1 MHTVDLQELNRVLVE
16 VMKVKRQP
24 VAITY
29 CRTQVPA
36 GYEPAQVVACGIV
49 REAESGRCVY
59 VDAQHHDCY
68 VGLWHLGL
76 LPNAGALI
84 TEGEYLTMAQGFFT
98 PEAAKRNKAQSER
111 LADGSIVALA
121 AAPLNAVPAGVE
133 VDSIIV
139 VTDALHA
146 MQLAGAASVREGT
159 FPIGE
164 VGPSACASIF
174 ATPINQ
180 RNSVFATGDGG
191 GRMHNRLAPGELFV
205 TIPAHHFQH
214 VLDLVANFRFD
225 PARMRELIMPSHAPG
240 VAQPPTIGG
249 AHD

>member
-1 MHTVDLQELNRVLVE
+1 MSTVDPKELNRVLVE

-29 CRTQVPA
+29 CRDHIPA
-36 GYEPAQVVACGIV
+36 EYEPAHVVACGIV
-49 REAESGRCVY
+49 REAEQGKRVY
-59 VDAQHHDCY
+59 VDAKHHDCY

-76 LPNAGALI
+76 LPNAGSLI

-111 LADGSIVALA
+111 LADGSIIALA
-121 AAPLNAVPAGVE
+121 AAPLDAVPEGVHI
-133 VDSIIV
+133 DSVIV

-174 ATPINQ
+174 ATPMNH

-225 PARMRELIMPSHAPG
+225 PAKMRELIMPSHAPSASASAG
-240 VAQPPTIGG
+240 AAQ
-249 AHD
+249 D

>member
-1 MHTVDLQELNRVLVE
+1 MGTVDPRELNRILVDVL
-16 VMKVKRQP
+16 KVKRQP

-29 CRTQVPA
+29 CRDTVPP
-36 GYEPAQVVACGIV
+36 GYEPVQVVACGIV
-49 REAESGRCVY
+49 KEAESGKRVY
-59 VDAQHHDCY
+59 VDANHHDCY

-76 LPNAGALI
+76 LPNAQKLI
-84 TEGEYLTMAQGFFT
+84 TDGEYLTMAQGFFT
-98 PEAAKRNKAQSER
+98 PEAAKKNKAQSER
-111 LADGSIVALA
+111 LPDGSIVALA
-121 AAPLNAVPAGVE
+121 AAPLHDVPDGVQI
-133 VDSIIV
+133 DSVIC

-174 ATPINQ
+174 ATPMNH

-191 GRMHNRLAPGELFV
+191 GRMHNKLLPGELFV

-225 PARMRELIMPSHAPG
+225 PAKMRELIMPSHAPQ
-240 VAQPPTIGG
+240 AP
-249 AHD
+249 AAD

>member
-1 MHTVDLQELNRVLVE
+1 MSVDPKHLHQVLTE
-16 VMKVKRQP
+16 QMKVKRPP

-29 CRTQVPA
+29 CRNAIPD
-36 GYEPAQVVACGIV
+36 GYEPANVVACGIV
-49 REAESGRCVY
+49 REAESGRRVY

-76 LPNAGALI
+76 LPNAQKLI

-98 PEAAKRNKAQSER
+98 PEAAKLNKAQSER
-111 LADGSIVALA
+111 LPDGSIIALA
-121 AAPLNAVPAGVE
+121 AAPLNDVPEGVTI
-133 VDSIIV
+133 DSVIV

-174 ATPINQ
+174 ATPINK

-225 PARMRELIMPSHAPG
+225 PAKMRELIMPSHAAAAAG
-240 VAQPPTIGG
+240 A

>member
-1 MHTVDLQELNRVLVE
+1 MTVDPKQLHHVLVDM
-16 VMKVKRQP
+16 MKVKRPP

-29 CRTQVPA
+29 CRTAIPA
-36 GYEPAQVVACGIV
+36 GYEPVQVVACGIV
-49 REAESGRCVY
+49 REAESGRRVY
-59 VDAQHHDCY
+59 VEAHNHDCY

-76 LPNAGALI
+76 LPKAAPLI

-111 LADGSIVALA
+111 LADGSIIALA
-121 AAPLNAVPAGVE
+121 AAPLNDVPEGVTI
-133 VDSIIV
+133 DSVII

-146 MQLAGAASVREGT
+146 MQIAGAASVREGE

-174 ATPINQ
+174 ATPINK

-214 VLDLVANFRFD
+214 VLDLMANFRFD
-225 PARMRELIMPSHAPG
+225 PAKMRELIMPSHAPAG
-240 VAQPPTIGG
+240 MAAGEPVIRSS
-249 AHD
+249 

>member
-1 MHTVDLQELNRVLVE
+1 MHTVDPLVLHHVLVDTI
-16 VMKVKRQP
+16 KVKRPP

-29 CRTQVPA
+29 CRDHIPA
-36 GYEPAQVVACGIV
+36 GYEPATVVACGIV
-49 REAESGRCVY
+49 REAESGRRVY
-59 VDAQHHDCY
+59 IDANHHDCY

-76 LPNAGALI
+76 LPKAEKLI

-111 LADGSIVALA
+111 LPDGSIIALA
-121 AAPLNAVPAGVE
+121 AAPLNDVPAGVQI
-133 VDSIIV
+133 DSVIC

-174 ATPINQ
+174 ATPMNKQ
-180 RNSVFATGDGG
+180 NSVFATGDGG

-225 PARMRELIMPSHAPG
+225 PARMRELIMPSHAPKAASHG
-240 VAQPPTIGG
+240 
-249 AHD
+249 D

>member
-1 MHTVDLQELNRVLVE
+1 MTVDPKHLHQVLTE
-16 VMKVKRQP
+16 QMKVKRPP

-29 CRTQVPA
+29 CRDAIPA

-49 REAESGRCVY
+49 REAESGRRVY

-76 LPNAGALI
+76 LPNAQKLI

-111 LADGSIVALA
+111 LPDGSIIALA
-121 AAPLNAVPAGVE
+121 AAPLNDVPEGVQI
-133 VDSIIV
+133 DSIIV

-174 ATPINQ
+174 ATPINHK
-180 RNSVFATGDGG
+180 NSVFATGDGG

-225 PARMRELIMPSHAPG
+225 PAKMRELIMPSHAAAAAG
-240 VAQPPTIGG
+240 AAQ
-249 AHD
+249 D

>member
-1 MHTVDLQELNRVLVE
+1 
-16 VMKVKRQP
+16 
-24 VAITY
+24 
-29 CRTQVPA
+29 
-36 GYEPAQVVACGIV
+36 
-49 REAESGRCVY
+49 VY

-121 AAPLNAVPAGVE
+121 AAPLNAVPEGVT

-174 ATPINQ
+174 ATPINH

-240 VAQPPTIGG
+240 AAQPPSGG
-249 AHD
+249 GHD

>member
-1 MHTVDLQELNRVLVE
+1 MTVDPKHLHQVLTE
-16 VMKVKRQP
+16 QMKVKRPP

-29 CRTQVPA
+29 CRDTIPA

-49 REAESGRCVY
+49 REAESGRRVY

-76 LPNAGALI
+76 LPNAQKLI

-111 LADGSIVALA
+111 LPDGSIIALA
-121 AAPLNAVPAGVE
+121 AAPLNDVPEGVTI
-133 VDSIIV
+133 DSVIV

-174 ATPINQ
+174 ATPINHK
-180 RNSVFATGDGG
+180 NSVFATGDGG

-225 PARMRELIMPSHAPG
+225 PAKMRELIMPSHAAAAAG
-240 VAQPPTIGG
+240 AAQ
-249 AHD
+249 D

>member
-1 MHTVDLQELNRVLVE
+1 MTSVDPQELYRVLVD
-16 VMKVKRQP
+16 VLKVKRTP

-29 CRTQVPA
+29 CRDAAPA

-49 REAESGRCVY
+49 REAESGKRIY
-59 VDAQHHDCY
+59 VDAKHHDCY

-76 LPNAGALI
+76 LPKAAPLI

-111 LADGSIVALA
+111 LPDGSIVALA
-121 AAPLNAVPAGVE
+121 AAPLNDVPAGVHIDT
-133 VDSIIV
+133 VIC

-146 MQLAGAASVREGT
+146 MQIAGAASVREGT

-174 ATPINQ
+174 ATPINKQ
-180 RNSVFATGDGG
+180 NSVFATGDGG
-191 GRMHNRLAPGELFV
+191 GRMHNKLLPGELFV

-225 PARMRELIMPSHAPG
+225 PAKMRELIMPSHAPRQ
-240 VAQPPTIGG
+240 AE
-249 AHD
+249 

>member
-1 MHTVDLQELNRVLVE
+1 MSVDPKHLHQVLTE
-16 VMKVKRQP
+16 QMKVKRPP

-29 CRTQVPA
+29 CRDTIPA

-49 REAESGRCVY
+49 REAESGRRVY

-76 LPNAGALI
+76 LPNAQKLI

-111 LADGSIVALA
+111 LPDGSIIALA
-121 AAPLNAVPAGVE
+121 AAPLNDVPEGVTI
-133 VDSIIV
+133 DSVIV

-174 ATPINQ
+174 ATPINHK
-180 RNSVFATGDGG
+180 NSVFATGDGG

-225 PARMRELIMPSHAPG
+225 PAKMRELIMPSHAAAAAG
-240 VAQPPTIGG
+240 AAQ
-249 AHD
+249 D